1 MTNRSS
7 TESPLRDLAAIWQR
21 FKAWFLDIQ
30 GWVPGHNIKLSKSFS
45 LKIAERWV
53 ELQTDAEGP
62 RHRLTRAEAAL
73 FVRHSLDV
81 LAAKERC
88 KIVVSDELCVVVD
101 AKTVRIPQT
110 LFQKLGY
117 RFITPEHVIF
127 SFDCVTFRYWAA
139 LNRAEVEAGLK
150 EADGWRA
157 AGRFIKRDVRDVIGN
172 HDAHRDGGDLF
183 ARGAGRFGVGDQRA
197 VKAESKGEA

>member
-1 MTNRSS
+1 MTNGSS

-30 GWVPGHNIKLSKSFS
+30 GWAPGHRIELSKGFF

-53 ELQTDAEGP
+53 DLQTDGEGP
-62 RHRLTRAEAAL
+62 HHRLTHAEAAH

-81 LAAKERC
+81 LAAKERR

-101 AKTVRIPQT
+101 AKAVRIPQT

-127 SFDCVTFRYWAA
+127 SFDCDTFRYWAA
-139 LNRAEVEAGLK
+139 VNRTEVEAGLK
-150 EADGWRA
+150 EADG
-157 AGRFIKRDVRDVIGN
+157 IL
-172 HDAHRDGGDLF
+172 GGALP
-183 ARGAGRFGVGDQRA
+183 A
-197 VKAESKGEA
+197 V